1 MGRKDKGFAESVR
14 KAMRAM
20 PREPMFLQKIAEQL
34 DLVSDAAKQPLYTV
48 IRDFVKSGEITRVE
62 PNQYLYV
69 GTLAERCEQPQ
80 LREIMWR
87 ILRARRSVT
96 VDDLM
101 ELTGASREYAGQWLR
116 MLVRQGMADKRID
129 RHMGGT
135 QANWVLVSDPV
146 AMPTDDSK
154 AERLR
159 QIRERKKSALN
170 KLDACINMCLEA
182 RMAVAEALD
191 DGN

>member
-1 MGRKDKGFAESVR
+1 MMARQDKGFAESVR

-20 PREPMFLQKIAEQL
+20 PREPMHLHAIADAL

-48 IRDFVKSGEITRVE
+48 LRDFTKSGEIRKTE
-62 PNQYLYV
+62 PNVYLYV
-69 GTLAERCEQPQ
+69 GTLAERSEQPQ
-80 LREIMWR
+80 LREVMWR
-87 ILRARRSVT
+87 ILRARRSVII
-96 VDDLM
+96 DDLM
-101 ELTGASREYAGQWLR
+101 ELAGASREYVGQWLR
-116 MLVRQGMADKRID
+116 MLVRQGMVEKRT
-129 RHMGGT
+129 GLT
-135 QANWVLVSDPV
+135 QQSVYVLVNDPV
-146 AMPTDDSK
+146 AMPSDDSK